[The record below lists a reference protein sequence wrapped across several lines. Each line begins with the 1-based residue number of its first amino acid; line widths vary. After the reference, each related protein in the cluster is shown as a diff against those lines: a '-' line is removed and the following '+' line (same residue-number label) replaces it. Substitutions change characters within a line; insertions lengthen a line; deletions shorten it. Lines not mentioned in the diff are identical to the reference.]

1 MPRYHLEVIQHPI
14 RARMC
19 GFGEKDRR
27 PIDPPP
33 VVQLFVTKE
42 DGTTESLSSP
52 ELSLFY
58 VVHCDL
64 WSADQIDERNLVINP
79 ASLPTPMPV
88 TNNIPGGPTSSVI
101 SLNEPSSTRN
111 LMGSVIS
118 NAYQLTND
126 KGDLGIYFVFQDLS
140 VRTEGRFCLRFMFTP
155 LIVGYVCFGIRALWL
170 TWEKNMRS
178 GCGGGVGVGGGGREV
193 GGLINVMGMCFN
205 HVRRAFDTKNVNS
218 RVEAEVYTHPFTVY
232 SAKKFPGMTE
242 STELSKCFARQGIK
256 IPIRKEKGYKRPT
269 DSLYRSNASG
279 SSVSSVGS
287 LDKGKGKAYEGSTS
301 AVLEHDGADD
311 DDEEGIEEE

>member
-193 GGLINVMGMCFN
+193 GGLTNAMGMCFN
-205 HVRRAFDTKNVNS
+205 HVRRAFDTK
-218 RVEAEVYTHPFTVY
+218 
-232 SAKKFPGMTE
+232 K